1 MNYKS
6 MLINKNIFIVFALL
20 FALAAISPTAI
31 AQQATPMKVTEA
43 TDEAEKE
50 VAPDPG
56 MQIPVDGSSLDA
68 FNASLETIKAQ
79 AQEPSYITLE
89 NAIQYLLVYDLTA
102 NRDMVKLAK
111 NLDGLTGDEII
122 GRVKWRQ

>member
-6 MLINKNIFIVFALL
+6 MLINKNIFIVFTLL
-20 FALAAISPTAI
+20 FALAAISKVAI
-31 AQQATPMKVTEA
+31 AQQATPMKVTAA

-50 VAPDPG
+50 EARDPG

-102 NRDMVKLAK
+102 NRDMAKLAK

-122 GRVKWRQ
+122 GRVKWRK

>member
-6 MLINKNIFIVFALL
+6 MLINKNIFIVFTLL
-20 FALAAISPTAI
+20 FALTAISPAAM

-102 NRDMVKLAK
+102 NRDMTKLAK
-111 NLDGLTGDEII
+111 NLDGLTGAEIV